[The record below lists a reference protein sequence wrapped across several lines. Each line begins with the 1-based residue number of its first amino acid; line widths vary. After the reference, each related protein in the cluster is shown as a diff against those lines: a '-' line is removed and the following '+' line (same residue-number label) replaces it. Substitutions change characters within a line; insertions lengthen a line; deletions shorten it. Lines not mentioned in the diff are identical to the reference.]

1 MSGTGLKVIALV
13 SMFIDH
19 IWRFIPDMPMW
30 FNWIGRLSFPI
41 FLYCCVLGYIHTSNR
56 KKYFLRIYILS
67 VVVSVINYI
76 VLPDIALN
84 SIRTIFITLIVMYIY
99 DKFKNKEKCRW
110 SLLVIF
116 LGWQLCTTISLFLLS
131 DLFLEEGLQFLLATL
146 IGNTLNLDGGILFV
160 LLGLSMYAF
169 RDDRG
174 RFIISFLI
182 ITAAD
187 MILCNSPLLPK
198 ISNYLMWNDNLQ
210 YFYLKFSSFFRMV
223 FGIHPIEVTN
233 DILYGNPQWMMI
245 FSLPIIFM
253 YNGKKGRG
261 LKYLFYIFYP
271 LHIVVLYFIGRFVSM
286 H

>member
-56 KKYFLRIYILS
+56 KRYFLRIYILS

-99 DKFKNKEKCRW
+99 DKFKNKDKYRW
-110 SLLVIF
+110 KLLGLF
-116 LGWQLCTTISLFLLS
+116 FGWQLLTSVALISLIDFLP
-131 DLFLEEGLQFLLATL
+131 EEILFLLAT
-146 IGNTLNLDGGILFV
+146 IFGNLLNLDGGILFI
-160 LLGLSMYAF
+160 LLGLSMYIF
-169 RDDRG
+169 YNKRLG
-174 RFIISFLI
+174 LIISFFV
-182 ITAAD
+182 ITGVYVVLANSSLLLKIAD
-187 MILCNSPLLPK
+187 
-198 ISNYLMWNDNLQ
+198 YLMWHKTLDG
-210 YFYLKFSSFFRMV
+210 FYTIFTSFFNMI
-223 FGIHPIEVTN
+223 FGVHPMSVTN

-271 LHIVVLYFIGRFVSM
+271 LHIVVLYLIGQQMLIR
-286 H
+286 